1 MTTAILVGIIL
12 VVLYAAAK
20 MLTADAYD
28 RGRREEVVRRLDLAA
43 KLKERQTN
51 VVMAPKTVDDTATDL
66 DNGTF

>member
-1 MTTAILVGIIL
+1 MTTVILVGIVL
-12 VVLYAAAK
+12 VVLYGAAK
-20 MLTADAYD
+20 MLTAEAYE
-28 RGRREEVVRRLDLAA
+28 RGRREEVVRRLNLAA

>member
-1 MTTAILVGIIL
+1 MTTVILVGIVL
-12 VVLYAAAK
+12 VVLYAAVK
-20 MLTADAYD
+20 MLTAEAYE

-66 DNGTF
+66 DNGAF

>member
-1 MTTAILVGIIL
+1 MTTAILIGIIL

-20 MLTADAYD
+20 MLTAEAYE

>member
-1 MTTAILVGIIL
+1 MTTAILIGIVL
-12 VVLYAAAK
+12 VVLYAAVK
-20 MLTADAYD
+20 MLTAEAYE

>member
-1 MTTAILVGIIL
+1 MTTAILVGLFL

-20 MLTADAYD
+20 MLIADAYD

>member
-1 MTTAILVGIIL
+1 MTTAILVGLFL
-12 VVLYAAAK
+12 VVLYAAVK
-20 MLTADAYD
+20 MLIADAYD
-28 RGRREEVVRRLDLAA
+28 RGRREEVLRRADLQA

>member
-1 MTTAILVGIIL
+1 MTTAVLVGL
-12 VVLYAAAK
+12 FLLVLYAAVK
-20 MLTADAYD
+20 MLIADAYD

>member
-12 VVLYAAAK
+12 VVLYGAAK
-20 MLTADAYD
+20 MLTAEAYE

>member
-1 MTTAILVGIIL
+1 MTTVILVGLFL

-20 MLTADAYD
+20 MLMADAYD
-28 RGRREEVVRRLDLAA
+28 RGRREEVARRLDLAA

-66 DNGTF
+66 DGGSF

>member
-1 MTTAILVGIIL
+1 MTTVILVGIIL

-20 MLTADAYD
+20 MLTAEAYE
-28 RGRREEVVRRLDLAA
+28 RGRRDEVIKRADLQA
-43 KLKERQTN
+43 KLKEQQTN

>member
-1 MTTAILVGIIL
+1 MTTALLVGLFL
-12 VVLYAAAK
+12 VVLYAAVK
-20 MLTADAYD
+20 MLIADAYD

>member
-20 MLTADAYD
+20 MLTAEAYD
-28 RGRREEVVRRLDLAA
+28 RGRRDEVIKRADLQA
-43 KLKERQTN
+43 KLKAQQTD
-51 VVMAPKTVDDTATDL
+51 VVMAPKTVDDTIADL

>member
-1 MTTAILVGIIL
+1 MTTAILVGLFLI
-12 VVLYAAAK
+12 VLYAAVK
-20 MLTADAYD
+20 MLIADAYD

>member
-1 MTTAILVGIIL
+1 MTTVILIGIVL
-12 VVLYAAAK
+12 VVLYGTAK
-20 MLTADAYD
+20 MLTAEAYE

-66 DNGTF
+66 DNGAF

>member
-1 MTTAILVGIIL
+1 MTTAILVGVVL
-12 VVLYAAAK
+12 VVLYAAVK
-20 MLTADAYD
+20 MLTAEAYE

>member
-1 MTTAILVGIIL
+1 MTTVILIGIVL
-12 VVLYAAAK
+12 VVLYGAAK
-20 MLTADAYD
+20 MLTAEAYE

-66 DNGTF
+66 DNGNF

>member
-1 MTTAILVGIIL
+1 MNTVLLTAILL

-20 MLTADAYD
+20 MLTADAYE
-28 RGRREEVVRRLDLAA
+28 RGRRDEIIKRADLQA

>member
-1 MTTAILVGIIL
+1 MNTVILIGIFL
-12 VVLYAAAK
+12 VVLYMAAK
-20 MLTADAYD
+20 MLMAEAYE

-66 DNGTF
+66 DNGAF